1 MGFGS
6 IFTVVLKYIM
16 EQSLVLNKIQT
27 LSKISRI
34 AFEIYENNFQEEELI
49 VAGIYDK
56 GYRFAEML
64 VNELTKVC
72 PFKVSLIKVSLD
84 KFAPLQSAI
93 ELDCNPEFIKNKTI
107 ILCDDVMNS
116 GRTMAYSLKP
126 FLNQEIRKIQTAV
139 IVDREHK
146 AFPISADYVGYRV
159 STTLKETITVVLD
172 GPVGVYMD

>member
-1 MGFGS
+1 
-6 IFTVVLKYIM
+6 M
-16 EQSLVLNKIQT
+16 EQSLVLNRIQT

-34 AFEIYENNFQEEELI
+34 AFEIYENNFQEEEI
-49 VAGIYDK
+49 VVAGIYDK

-64 VNELTKVC
+64 VDELRRVC
-72 PFKVSLIKVSLD
+72 SIKLSLIKISLD
-84 KFAPLQSAI
+84 KLAPLQSTI
-93 ELDCNPEFIKNKTI
+93 ELDCDRDFIKNKTI

-126 FLNQEIRKIQTAV
+126 FLDQEIKKLQTAV

-146 AFPISADYVGYRV
+146 AFPISADYVGYRI

-172 GPVGVYMD
+172 GNVGVYMD